1 MDKATWIGLAVGV
14 GGILLG
20 NMLEGGH
27 INSLLQLTA
36 FVIVMAGTIGAVM
49 VSHSADD
56 LKAGME
62 MAKTAFS
69 ESNSNAEQNIR
80 QIVDLSRIAKKE
92 TILELE
98 KYLPQIGD
106 SDLKNIVRSVIDGLD
121 ASTIRD
127 LYETQFDFQEEK
139 KLAAVKVWT
148 DAGGF
153 APTIG
158 IIGAVLGL
166 IHVMGNLSDT
176 SKLGAGIA
184 VAFVATVYGVAS
196 ANLIFLPLSNKLKR
210 KVTNNTRERL
220 MLIEGGIM
228 LLEGKNPAVIEQK
241 LKSFAGLHA

>member
-20 NMLEGGH
+20 NLLEGGH
-27 INSLLQLTA
+27 INSLMQLTA

-49 VSHSADD
+49 VSHSTED
-56 LKAGME
+56 LNSGLK
-62 MAKTAFS
+62 MAKEAFS
-69 ESNSNAEQNIR
+69 DQPSNVQQNIK

-92 TILELE
+92 SILELE
-98 KYLPQIGD
+98 KYLGQIKDGE
-106 SDLKNIVRSVIDGLD
+106 LRNIMRSVIDGFDIENL
-121 ASTIRD
+121 RD
-127 LYETQFDFQEEK
+127 VYQTRFDYQEEK
-139 KLAAVKVWT
+139 NLAAVKVWT

-166 IHVMGNLSDT
+166 IHVMGNLTDT

-196 ANLIFLPLSNKLKR
+196 ANLIFLPLSNKLKK
-210 KVTNNTRERL
+210 KVQRATKEKL
-220 MLIEGGIM
+220 MLLEGGVM

-241 LKSFAGLHA
+241 LKAYVGA